1 MTFNRSG
8 EIFIT
13 TKKSIQ
19 KLFLIMRIGVLL
31 IIIGCLQLSAK
42 SFSQTITLNV
52 TETPISKVFSAIEK
66 QTGYGFFYRY
76 KDVEQAAPVTLQL
89 TNATL
94 GDALKQCFKNQPFTY
109 VIENKTIV
117 VNKKVPLPQTVVAA
131 AKITVN
137 GVVYDN
143 RHLPLPGVNIRIK
156 GTAAGTVSGNDG
168 KYTITA
174 DDDATLVF
182 SFIGLKTREEL
193 INKRTEINV
202 TLEEDNTQ
210 MSEVVVI
217 GYG

>member
-13 TKKSIQ
+13 TKKSIR

-52 TETPISKVFSAIEK
+52 TKTPISKVFSAIEK

-94 GDALKQCFKNQPFTY
+94 DDALKQCFKNQPFTY

-117 VNKKVPLPQTVVAA
+117 VNKKVPVPQTVVAA
-131 AKITVN
+131 AKITVS
-137 GVVYDN
+137 GIVYDN

-156 GTAAGTVSGNDG
+156 GTAAGTISGNDG

-174 DDDATLVF
+174 NDDATLVF
-182 SFIGLKTREEL
+182 SFIGLKTREEP
-193 INKRTEINV
+193 INKRSEINV

-210 MSEVVVI
+210 MSEVVVKF
-217 GYG
+217 